1 MRYRFF
7 LLSFLWLVGGAL
19 CAQNQLTAV
28 KHVANASSNPR
39 KFVRLENK
47 IFFIANTNQHGDEW
61 WVTDGTETGTQLL
74 KDVVLGAGSGLYY
87 ANDLTVNPTV
97 VADGKFYFTS
107 LQADG
112 QCAVWQSDGTP
123 NGTVRLAQW
132 GVAITELM
140 PLNGQ
145 LYIADKAQKIWVVN
159 PSTSGSTQLAE
170 LGFGESGAAFFPH
183 NGKMYFNNRRR
194 SAVFQT
200 DGTTTGTIRVGD
212 FGSFSS
218 EPKMFIWRDYL
229 YYYCNAFNDGHIVR
243 IKNNNPATAE
253 VVYAWG
259 FANPNPTLSLS
270 GVIEMRVKEDKIQ
283 IVEHINFYSPSVRLL
298 ESTDGYNF
306 RTVDKTAL
314 PALAS
319 NFLWIDAKFYG
330 ISKKGTLVIRDF
342 EKAGTTEVAD
352 AWKVIPDVVTTL
364 KKVGNFLLVGGST
377 AVDIPKWYNLKD
389 GRLAEVSVAPSNY
402 ELLADAM
409 VHSGRLAANGD
420 TELYKTDLTTLKSNI
435 VKNIK
440 TVGNDDFEIIR
451 VGKKVFFLTRDEA
464 TATAST
470 SLWITDGTIGGTTK
484 VIDIPSLS
492 VSKVLSTYQDGTFL
506 YLQTQVGSNESAIW
520 VSDGTS
526 EGTRELKRF
535 AGPQTEP
542 MKVVI
547 REKRRMF
554 LHPHVSFIYDSDSKN
569 VIDFKVGSNDNWGID
584 FRQLSNKVL
593 IKVSSTLYSV
603 DFEGKL
609 TVLEA
614 GGVISQQTWAATSNK
629 VFYNRFIRFDFSI
642 GEPTI
647 ALMVT
652 DGTLEGTKE
661 VSRSLFGGFSVQALK
676 TDVIVTYTSAATPT
690 RIFDAAIVNENALT
704 LRKVMAGG
712 ARQIVEIFM
721 VDDMAAFQLDNG
733 RFFALNTRTAFITE
747 LPTLAYSDKAIV
759 HEGELYIIGQ
769 NCRRI
774 NLKTLETRLLL
785 PQDDR
790 YTRAFSFFQDGRD
803 LYLSWDGRIPQTWLI
818 RPTEVRKLGEFVL
831 NQRPLTFNG
840 RKAFMASKTGYPPI
854 MLYTADSLATQLAY
868 VRDVENNGE
877 EGWTVFNNYLIVG
890 SYDTQ
895 AGVEPWTTD
904 GTPENSRVLDDLQPA
919 AESSFPSRYL
929 VNDSKR
935 LICIADA
942 GAMGKQLWAL
952 RSPILAV
959 APPLVNYHTYLYPN
973 PASTHFTVISEVPFE
988 PTSRL
993 LIYNSIGQM
1002 IGEHRLPN
1010 NATQVEIGLKNIV
1023 TGMYFVT
1030 IDAGLGQRVTHKL
1043 VVIR

>member
-1 MRYRFF
+1 MKYRFF
-7 LLSFLWLVGGAL
+7 LLSFLWLIGGAL
-19 CAQNQLTAV
+19 YAQNQLTAV
-28 KHVANASSNPR
+28 KHLANASSNPR

-47 IFFIANTNQHGDEW
+47 IFFIANTNQQGDEW

-74 KDVVLGAGSGLYY
+74 KDVVPGAGSGLYY
-87 ANDLTVNPTV
+87 ANDLTINPTV

-123 NGTVRLAQW
+123 NGTARLAQW
-132 GVAITELM
+132 SVAITELM

-145 LYIADKAQKIWVVN
+145 LYIADQAQKIWVLN
-159 PSTSGSTQLAE
+159 PSSSGSTQLAD
-170 LGFGESGAAFFPH
+170 LGLGKSGAGFFPH
-183 NGKMYFNNRRR
+183 NGKMYFNNRGR

-200 DGTTTGTIRVGD
+200 DGTTTGTIRVGY

-218 EPKMFIWRDYL
+218 EPKMFVWRDYL

-253 VVYAWG
+253 VVYARG
-259 FANPNPTLSLS
+259 FANPNTSLSLS
-270 GVIEMRVKEDKIQ
+270 GVIEMRVKEEKIQ
-283 IVEHINFYSPSVRLL
+283 IVEHINFDSPSVRLL

-306 RTVDKTAL
+306 RTIDKTAL
-314 PALAS
+314 PALVS

-330 ISKKGTLVIRDF
+330 ISKKGALVIRDF

-352 AWKVIPDVVTTL
+352 AWKVVPYVITTL
-364 KKVGNFLLVGGST
+364 KKVGNSLLVGGST
-377 AVDIPKWYNLKD
+377 AVDVPKWYNLKD
-389 GRLAEVSVAPSNY
+389 GILAEVSVVPSYY
-402 ELLADAM
+402 ELLPDAI
-409 VHSGRLAANGD
+409 VHSGRLDVSGD
-420 TELYKTDLTTLKSNI
+420 TELYKTDIATLKSNI

-484 VIDIPSLS
+484 VKDIPSLS
-492 VSKVLSTYQDGTFL
+492 VSKVLSTYQDGMFL

-520 VSDGTS
+520 VSDGTPL
-526 EGTRELKRF
+526 GTRELKRF
-535 AGPQTEP
+535 TGPRTEP
-542 MKVVI
+542 MKVII

-554 LHPHVSFIYDSDSKN
+554 LHPHVSFIYDSNSNN

-584 FRQLSNKVL
+584 YRQLSNKVL
-593 IKVSSTLYSV
+593 IKVSSMLYCV

-609 TVLEA
+609 TVLEG

-647 ALMVT
+647 ALMAT
-652 DGTLEGTKE
+652 DGTLDGTKE
-661 VSRSLFGGFSVQALK
+661 VSRSLFGGFSIQALK
-676 TDVIVTYTSAATPT
+676 TDVLVTYTSAATPT
-690 RIFDAAIVNENALT
+690 RISDAAVVNENTLT

-733 RFFALNTRTAFITE
+733 RFFALNPGAASVTE
-747 LPTLAYSDKAIV
+747 LSTLAYSDKVIV
-759 HEGELYIIGQ
+759 HEGELYIVGQ
-769 NCRRI
+769 NCKRI
-774 NLKTLETRLLL
+774 NLKTLETSLLL

-790 YTRAFSFFQDGRD
+790 YTRVFSFFQDNRD

-818 RPTEVRKLGEFVL
+818 RQTEVRKLGDFVL

-840 RKAFMASKTGYPPI
+840 RKALMASKTGYPPI

-877 EGWTVFNNYLIVG
+877 EGWGVFNNNLIVSSFDMQG
-890 SYDTQ
+890 
-895 AGVEPWTTD
+895 GVEPWTTD
-904 GTPENSRVLDDLQPA
+904 GTPENSRILDDLQPSV
-919 AESSFPSRYL
+919 ESSFPSRYL
-929 VNDSKR
+929 VIDGKR
-935 LICIADA
+935 LLCIAEA
-942 GAMGKQLWAL
+942 GSMGKQLWAL
-952 RSPILAV
+952 RSPLLAL
-959 APPLVNYHTYLYPN
+959 APSFVNNQSYLYPN
-973 PASTHFTVISEVPFE
+973 PASTHFTVISKVPFE
-988 PTSRL
+988 PASRL
-993 LIYNSIGQM
+993 LIYNSIGQI
-1002 IGEHRLPN
+1002 IGQYRLSN
-1010 NATQVEIGLKNIV
+1010 NASQVEIGLENIV
-1023 TGMYFVT
+1023 TGVYFVI
-1030 IDAGLGQRVTHKL
+1030 IDAGLGKRITHKL